1 VAQTDRVD
9 RDSQRSRRLLFSPE
23 LADGTVRPSQLA
35 RAEVRAAVP
44 SRRVPSAISRR
55 YQRMLME
62 RGALRVEGET
72 IARSVAARRAVL
84 GEAAAGP
91 PRLLVRVG
99 TFPHPLTD
107 EDPRRFGTD
116 AFRRFHATLAASGL
130 RYLVAITPRVAQR
143 PLDPRGSDD
152 RPLRD
157 DELELIADL
166 RHDGVAFGA
175 GGLNHRTAKRAA
187 ARRTELGGL
196 SKRALDERLEAIDA
210 ELAAIAVRPDVL
222 VPPFDRFAWHQWDA
236 LAQRFDVVATGRG
249 SLDSMGF
256 HDAPLWRGDAVYL
269 PTYVPFD
276 GPSADVLAA
285 VRGLD
290 EQGAALW
297 TGVVLDWAAET
308 GGEDLAR
315 LVAQAAGWSSDWETF
330 LAAVR
335 LSAVDV

>member
-23 LADGTVRPSQLA
+23 LADGTVRASQLA

-44 SRRVPSAISRR
+44 SRRVPSALSRR
-55 YQRMLME
+55 YQRVLME

-72 IARSVAARRAVL
+72 IARAVAARRSVL
-84 GEAAAGP
+84 GDAAAGP

-116 AFRRFHATLAASGL
+116 AFRGFHATLTAAGM
-130 RYLVAITPRVAQR
+130 RYLVAVTPRVAHR
-143 PLDPRGSDD
+143 PLDPRGSGE

-157 DELELIADL
+157 DELELLADL
-166 RHDGVAFGA
+166 RHDGVTFAA
-175 GGLNHRTAKRAA
+175 GGLDHRTRKRSEAK
-187 ARRTELGGL
+187 RTELGGL
-196 SKRALDERLEAIDA
+196 SKRALDERLEAMEA

-236 LAQRFDVVATGRG
+236 LAQRFEVVATGRG

-269 PTYVPFD
+269 PTYAPFD

-285 VRGLD
+285 VRDLA
-290 EQGAALW
+290 EEGAALW
-297 TGVVLDWAAET
+297 TGVVLDWATEA

-315 LVAQAAGWSSDWETF
+315 LVAQAATWTSDWETF
-330 LAAVR
+330 LSAVR
-335 LSAVDV
+335 LSAVDS